1 MTLCQTTDTDTEKTY
16 EPNVIGSWHL
26 QNREQ
31 IKTIWLHIIVCPVIP
46 GLQKIETEWKK
57 GGKKKESKER
67 MNERE
72 KEEIKK
78 GNLVLL
84 AKKIII
90 K

>member
-1 MTLCQTTDTDTEKTY
+1 
-16 EPNVIGSWHL
+16 
-26 QNREQ
+26 
-31 IKTIWLHIIVCPVIP
+31 VCPVIP